1 MIKILAIDD
10 NSNNLVALSALFS
23 NSFPDALIITA
34 LSGRE
39 GVEKALIESPDV
51 ILLDLVMPIMDGIE
65 TCRRLK
71 EHNEL
76 KLIPVIMI
84 TATQTD
90 SKTRTKALKT
100 GAEAFLSKPIDEAE
114 LTAQVSS
121 MIRLKQSENHVRLEN
136 ERLEELVRQRTHE
149 LENELEERTK
159 LEEALKEAL
168 EKAESGNRLKTAFM
182 NNISHEVRTPMN
194 GILGFSNLITQPD
207 ITLEEKIQYYSLIK
221 TSSNRLLDTI
231 TSYMDISMIA
241 SGNMEVNRKP
251 FDLHKI
257 LNQLYDQFQPLCT
270 VKNIG
275 LHLKTPAK
283 TRDITLHT
291 DAELF
296 QKVLTHLLDN
306 ATKFTNQGKITF
318 GYEIQSAGTTG
329 LPTEKS
335 GSPVALE
342 FYASDT
348 GIGISKESLSMIF
361 DSFNQEELCPTRGH
375 EGSGLGLSIAQGLV
389 RLLGGEIRVESR
401 KDKGSTF
408 FFTIP
413 TKGMK
418 EEVAIPEV
426 ICSEVPVLGSPVIL
440 FAEDEMSNVKFIEA
454 VLRKTAIILLL
465 ANNGQEAVE
474 QCRAHPEISLVLMD
488 IKMPVMDGLEATRE
502 IKSFRKSLPIIALT
516 AFAMSGDDKRA
527 YEAGCDDY
535 LSKPI
540 SIESLFEKLKQYGI
554 PL

>member
-10 NSNNLVALSALFS
+10 NSNNLVVLSALFS
-23 NSFPDALIITA
+23 SSFPDALIITA

-39 GVEKALIESPDV
+39 GIEKALVESPDV

-71 EHNEL
+71 EDNDL

-90 SKTRTKALKT
+90 SKTRTKALET
-100 GAEAFLSKPIDEAE
+100 GVEAFLSKPVDEAE

-121 MIRLKQSENHVRLEN
+121 MIRLKQSENHVRLEK
-136 ERLEELVRQRTHE
+136 ERLEEQVRQRTHE
-149 LENELEERTK
+149 LENELEERQQ
-159 LEEALKEAL
+159 LEEALKQAL

-182 NNISHEVRTPMN
+182 NNISHEVRTPLN

-207 ITLEEKIQYYSLIK
+207 ITLEEKVQYYSLIK

-241 SGNMEVNRKP
+241 SGNMEVKRKP

-275 LHLKTPAK
+275 LHLNTPAK
-283 TRDITLHT
+283 IKGITIQT
-291 DAELF
+291 DAALF
-296 QKVLTHLLDN
+296 QKILTNLLDN
-306 ATKFTNQGKITF
+306 AAKFTHQGKIIF
-318 GYEIQSAGTTG
+318 GYEIPSAVTTG
-329 LPTEKS
+329 LPAKES
-335 GSPVALE
+335 GNPVALE
-342 FYASDT
+342 FYVKDT
-348 GIGISKESLSMIF
+348 GIGISREYLSIIF

-375 EGSGLGLSIAQGLV
+375 EGSGLGLTIAQGLV
-389 RLLGGEIRVESR
+389 RLLGGEIRVVSA

-413 TKGMK
+413 SEGMK
-418 EEVAIPEV
+418 EEGTIPEAISTKV
-426 ICSEVPVLGSPVIL
+426 SDLGSPVIL
-440 FAEDEMSNVKFIEA
+440 VAEDDMSNVQFIEV
-454 VLRKTAIILLL
+454 VLRKTAITLLV

-474 QCRAHPEISLVLMD
+474 QCRAHPGISLVLMD

-502 IKSFRKSLPIIALT
+502 IKSFRKDLPIIAIT
-516 AFAMSGDDKRA
+516 AFAMNGDETRA
-527 YEAGCDDY
+527 SEAGCDDY
-535 LSKPI
+535 LSKPV
-540 SIESLFEKLKQYGI
+540 SLEKLFEKLKQHGI